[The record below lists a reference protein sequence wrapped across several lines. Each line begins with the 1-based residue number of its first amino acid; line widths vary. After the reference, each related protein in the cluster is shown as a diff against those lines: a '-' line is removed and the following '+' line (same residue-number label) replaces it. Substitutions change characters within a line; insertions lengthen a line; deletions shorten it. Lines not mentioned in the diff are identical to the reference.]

1 MAQAKSSKP
10 NKGDLSISSILAV
23 TARLIPESEE
33 PYIVGGFL
41 RDSLLGR
48 PYNDLDITIKGEPNE
63 LALLLAKE
71 TGGIF
76 VTIGQ
81 PENIARVI
89 IGDKSLHHIDISRRV
104 GDLHEDLARRDFSV
118 NAIGLPVSAML
129 DTNWRSQI
137 RDPFG
142 GIEDISRGLIR
153 TTGGTVFTDD
163 PVRMLR
169 AIRFKAT
176 LGFDI
181 QTDTLAEIKRDAS
194 MMKHAPAERIR
205 DELLLILSTR
215 NAMGHIYLFDDLGLL
230 ELILPELG
238 DGRGISQPVEHHWW
252 NVLQH
257 NIETVGKAEDLLNS
271 SLTPTWAMDEIPWHM
286 DSIEHF
292 DEIISD
298 GHSRGTLLKL
308 ASLLHDVAKPGSK
321 SVTPDGKTRFLGHH
335 IKGADLTEQILSRLR
350 FSRRGIDTIVSQVQH
365 HLRPG
370 QLSQGNELPSRRA
383 VYRYFRDVGD
393 VAIDTVFL
401 SLADFLA
408 ARGPGLGKKEWMNH
422 SRKLGHI
429 LDAGLSTSGNAVTE
443 KLLDGNEL
451 MKFLDI
457 KPGPTLGAILLA
469 IQEAQFT
476 GEIVDKDQALGLAQT
491 LFNTG
496 LAYSGR
502 IAGENA

>member
-1 MAQAKSSKP
+1 MEQAKSSKP
-10 NKGDLSISSILAV
+10 NKGDLSIGAILAT

-41 RDSLLGR
+41 RDSLLER
-48 PYNDLDITIKGEPNE
+48 PSNDLDITIKGEPNK
-63 LALLLAKE
+63 LAVLLAKE

-76 VTIGQ
+76 VKLGQ

-89 IGDKSLHHIDISRRV
+89 IGDKSLYHIDISTRI
-104 GDLHEDLARRDFSV
+104 GNLHEDLARRDFSV
-118 NAIGLPVSAML
+118 NAIGLPISAML
-129 DTNWRSQI
+129 DNNWRSQI
-137 RDPFG
+137 IDPFG
-142 GIEDISRGLIR
+142 GIEDIVRGLIR
-153 TTGGTVFTDD
+153 ATSGTVFVDD

-169 AIRFKAT
+169 AIRLKAT

-181 QTDTLAEIKRDAS
+181 HTETLAEIKRDAS
-194 MMKHAPAERIR
+194 LLKHAPAERIR
-205 DELLLILSTR
+205 DELLLILSTG
-215 NAMGHIYLFDDLGLL
+215 NAVDHIYLFDDLGLL
-230 ELILPELG
+230 ELIFPELG
-238 DGRGISQPVEHHWW
+238 NGRETSQPIEHHWH
-252 NVLQH
+252 VLQH
-257 NIETVGKAEDLLNS
+257 NIETVRNAEGLLKS
-271 SLTPTWAMDEIPWHM
+271 SLTPKWVMDEIPWHM

-308 ASLLHDVAKPGSK
+308 ASLLHDVAKPETK
-321 SVTPDGKTRFLGHH
+321 SVTSNGKTRFLGHH
-335 IKGADLTEQILSRLR
+335 IKGADLTKQILSRLR
-350 FSRRGIDTIVSQVQH
+350 LSRRGIKAISSQVRH

-370 QLSQGNELPSRRA
+370 QLSQGNEIPSRRA
-383 VYRYFRDVGD
+383 IYRYFRDVGD
-393 VAIDTVFL
+393 IAIDTVFL

-408 ARGPGLGKKEWMNH
+408 ARGPDLRKKEWANH

-429 LDAGLSTSGNAVTE
+429 LDVGLSTSYNPVTK

-457 KPGPTLGAILLA
+457 KPGPTLGTILTA

-476 GEIVDKDQALGLAQT
+476 GEIVDKDQALGLAKT
-491 LFNTG
+491 LFNAG
-496 LAYSGR
+496 LAHSGR